1 MDLIPPS
8 GEASPSQLE
17 TLMEIYSNLFLQVIL
32 FVYNSIGFQNLGVA
46 IIEIAVI
53 SRIIFY
59 PLAKQQAHYSKKM
72 GDLQPH
78 LSALKEK
85 HKGNQQAYAAAQMA
99 LFKEHG
105 VNPAGGCLPAIV
117 QIALLF
123 GLLGA
128 MNSIL
133 VMKNINTEFLFW
145 DMAKPD
151 AIKIPDVPF
160 ALPGVLVIVAAATQ
174 YVQTKMMMPM
184 KAPKKEIKPAS
195 AKGSGEVKKGDFMS
209 EFADAQTSM
218 VWMFPLI
225 FLFLGTQWPSG
236 LALFWTISSTLAI
249 VQQYRI
255 TGLGAL
261 QQDVLKLKSLLNR

>member
-1 MDLIPPS
+1 
-8 GEASPSQLE
+8 
-17 TLMEIYSNLFLQVIL
+17 MEFYSNLFLQVIL
-32 FVYNSIGFQNLGVA
+32 FVYNTIGFHNLGIA
-46 IIEIAVI
+46 IIEIAII
-53 SRIIFY
+53 SRTIFY

-72 GDLQPH
+72 GELQPH

-85 HKGNQQAYAAAQMA
+85 HKGNQQAYASAQMA

-117 QIALLF
+117 QIGILF

-128 MNSIL
+128 MNHIL
-133 VMKNINTEFLFW
+133 VMKNINTDFLWW

-151 AIKIPDVPF
+151 GIKIPDVPF
-160 ALPGVLVIVAAATQ
+160 ALPGILVIIAAVTQ
-174 YVQTKMMMPM
+174 YIQTKMMMPA
-184 KAPKKEIKPAS
+184 KSAARIQAGKPA
-195 AKGSGEVKKGDFMS
+195 KKDEEKKGDFMS
-209 EFADAQTSM
+209 EFAEAQTSM

-225 FLFLGTQWPSG
+225 FLFLGTRWPSG

-249 VQQYRI
+249 IQQYRI

-261 QQDVLKLKSLLNR
+261 QQDVLKLKALWQRKS